1 MLQDGKRLGKIERVL
16 VRRFRIFLAIAAQ
29 KYFSLGGGLKAL
41 HLYTEKPLPNFPTY
55 FKREIPLSR

>member
-41 HLYTEKPLPNFPTY
+41 HLYME
-55 FKREIPLSR
+55 